1 MWPSNI
7 RPSFDHP
14 EKSPKENEGKN
25 ADENDKIRKM
35 MTSDED
41 DDDEDDHD
49 DDDDD
54 DDDDADD
61 DKEEE

>member
-7 RPSFDHP
+7 RPSFVHP
-14 EKSPKENEGKN
+14 EKSPKENGGKN
-25 ADENDKIRKM
+25 ADENDKIKKM

-49 DDDDD
+49 HD
-54 DDDDADD
+54 DD